1 MSDAIS
7 RDAAL
12 EMISRTKE
20 AANADEAGFT
30 KSQRKAIKAIADLFS
45 SVFKDLPSLDVAP
58 VVRCKDCIHAV
69 AITNLTIAN
78 RCGLGQKNCMRQRGD
93 DGFGF
98 TGVSVVYPDGFCDEG
113 ARMDVKSE
121 EEADGSQTD

>member
-1 MSDAIS
+1 MRLID
-7 RDAAL
+7 
-12 EMISRTKE
+12 
-20 AANADEAGFT
+20 ADEINVKRWFAFPDN
-30 KSQRKAIKAIADLFS
+30 RKAMAEALAAAPTVDA
-45 SVFKDLPSLDVAP
+45 VP

-113 ARMDVKSE
+113 ERMDG
-121 EEADGSQTD
+121 EAE